1 MYKSSN
7 TRIVKNTIYLYC
19 RMLLVMIAGLIT
31 TRVALDKL
39 GVEMYG
45 VYNVI
50 GGVVVLFSVVNA
62 SLLSSTQRFA
72 NYYQK
77 EDKNVRRE
85 VFNSA
90 LLNHLLISFIIVAL
104 CETIGLWLVCNKLV
118 YPTVYTSD
126 VLQLYQLT
134 IASVVVVTL
143 QAPFNAMIIAHE
155 KMNFYALVS
164 IVEALLYVGVAYML
178 SLDVPSKLVFYG
190 ALLFFVKLIVF
201 SCYVV
206 YNVKQYEEVRI
217 KFVKDYSMCKR
228 QLTFSFWSFWG
239 ALGYTFSQQGLNML
253 LNIFFGANVNAARG
267 IAVQVN
273 GQLGVLSSNYQVAV
287 NPQIVKTYACGD
299 IKSMYRLVFDNIRI
313 SFFLNWLIVLPLL
326 FVVDDV
332 FRLWLVQVPEGAVL
346 FTKIIMLRLLLSP
359 YENPF
364 NVVNGATGNNK
375 VYGLVSGL
383 FLNLT
388 LPLCYVLFLFN
399 QIPWLAF
406 VLDLLVFF
414 CMIVW
419 KTIYLHK
426 TTKLSYRKFFYYS
439 VLPNTKL
446 LSIGLVLVSFA
457 WHLLPYM
464 GLLKDIII
472 VVLATV
478 ITLFVGF
485 HVSLDKQ
492 MRILLTNKILKI
504 MNYDKI
510 RK

>member
-1 MYKSSN
+1 
-7 TRIVKNTIYLYC
+7 
-19 RMLLVMIAGLIT
+19 MLLVMIAGLIT

-164 IVEALLYVGVAYML
+164 IVEALLYIGVAYML

-287 NPQIVKTYACGD
+287 NPQIVKTYASGK
-299 IKSMYRLVFDNIRI
+299 IKTMYRLVFDNIRI
-313 SFFLNWLIVLPLL
+313 SFLLNWLVVLPLL
-326 FVVDDV
+326 FVMDDI
-332 FRLWLVQVPEGAVL
+332 FALWLVKVPDNAVL
-346 FTKIIMLRLLLSP
+346 FSKIIMLRLLLTP

-375 VYGLVSGL
+375 VFGFMSGV
-383 FLNLT
+383 FLNIT
-388 LPLCYVLFLFN
+388 LPLCYILFLFER
-399 QIPWLAF
+399 IPWMAF
-406 VLDLLVFF
+406 CIDFVVYFS
-414 CMIVW
+414 MILW
-419 KTIYLHK
+419 KLIYLHR
-426 TTKLSYRKFFYYS
+426 TAFLPYRKFFYRS
-439 VLPNTKL
+439 LFPNIMLMT
-446 LSIGLVLVSFA
+446 IGLGITYFIWQLFAEKTLVVDVLIVLVSTF
-457 WHLLPYM
+457 
-464 GLLKDIII
+464 
-472 VVLATV
+472 T
-478 ITLFVGF
+478 TLFLGYHF
-485 HVSLDKQ
+485 SLDSQ
-492 MRILLTNKILKI
+492 MRQVVKNKI
-504 MNYDKI
+504 I
-510 RK
+510 RKNN